1 MAEDTRDYIERSI
14 SSYEK
19 ALGREPTPAD
29 IAGGFAKMDNHTRV
43 SVLTQMEADRGDPQ
57 NPEPLTLNQ
66 AAKRVRFETALR
78 NTHKALR
85 EVGR

>member
-43 SVLTQMEADRGDPQ
+43 SVLLQMEADNG
-57 NPEPLTLNQ
+57 PLSVNK
-66 AAKRVRFETALR
+66 AAKRVRYESALR
-78 NTHKALR
+78 KTHKALL